1 MTIKSESI
9 ILILTLL
16 FPLDVSAAVGGRK
29 AAAMAGGWR
38 QIKDLN
44 APEVQEAA
52 QFAITEYNK
61 EAATN
66 LEYQRVVSGETQVVD
81 GTNYRLVI
89 AAKDG
94 AISGNYEAVVQWGT
108 SMTEQQLPQQLQ
120 LLNSISRLPGLL
132 CLSWTDS
139 MGVFN
144 D

>member
-1 MTIKSESI
+1 METDDNMTIKSESI

-16 FPLDVSAAVGGRK
+16 VPLDVSAAVGGPK

-52 QFAITEYNK
+52 QFAVTEYNK

-66 LEYQRVVSGETQVVD
+66 LEYQRVANGETQVVD

-94 AISGNYEAVVQWGT
+94 AISGNYEAVVWVKPWAHYRNLT
-108 SMTEQQLPQQLQ
+108 SFRKV
-120 LLNSISRLPGLL
+120 SG
-132 CLSWTDS
+132 
-139 MGVFN
+139 
-144 D
+144 

>member
-16 FPLDVSAAVGGRK
+16 LPLVLSDVSADVGGRK
-29 AAAMAGGWR
+29 ATMVGGWR

-52 QFAITEYNK
+52 QFAVTEYNK
-61 EAATN
+61 EAGTH
-66 LEYQRVVSGETQVVD
+66 LDYQSVVSGETQVVA

-94 AISGNYEAVVQWGT
+94 TVSGNYEAVVWVKPWARYRNLT
-108 SMTEQQLPQQLQ
+108 SFRKF
-120 LLNSISRLPGLL
+120 SG
-132 CLSWTDS
+132 
-139 MGVFN
+139 
-144 D
+144 

>member
-1 MTIKSESI
+1 METEDNMTIKSESI

-16 FPLDVSAAVGGRK
+16 LPLVLSDVSDAVGGRK
-29 AAAMAGGWR
+29 AAMVGGWR

-52 QFAITEYNK
+52 QFAVTEYNK

-66 LEYQRVVSGETQVVD
+66 LDYQRVVNGETQVVA

-94 AISGNYEAVVQWGT
+94 AISGNYEAVVWVKPWAHYRNLT
-108 SMTEQQLPQQLQ
+108 SFRKV
-120 LLNSISRLPGLL
+120 SG
-132 CLSWTDS
+132 
-139 MGVFN
+139 
-144 D
+144 